1 MPLPSKYSQY
11 QELCKMPVEDLISV
25 AAELRNFL
33 INTILENG
41 GHFAANLGIIELT
54 VALLSEID
62 PKFSPVIW
70 DVGHQSYPYKVL
82 TGRGDEIKNIRN
94 KNGIS
99 GFPKRS
105 ESPFDWFGT
114 GHSSTALSAALG
126 FAEALKYNQTRP
138 PVFAI
143 IGDGALTG
151 GMAYEAMNNM
161 IDLNY
166 PLVVILNDNQMGI
179 DPNTGAL
186 NKHLVHLQ
194 KDKQPQQVR
203 EFFEWFGF
211 IYQGPFDGHDI
222 GVLKKTL
229 KEAISQNKP
238 HLIHIQTVKGK
249 GYEPAEKEQTR
260 WHSATKYIKVDHP
273 SPKDQETKTNDQR
286 PKTNDQRPK
295 TYDQGLKTKDQS
307 PMAKW
312 QDIFGETL
320 LELANNNQELRG
332 VTPAMPS
339 SCGML
344 PTLEKYPDRF
354 FDVGISEQHAV
365 TFAAGIAAGGKKVV
379 VNIYSTFL
387 QRAYDQIIHDVVLQN
402 LPVVFC
408 IDRAGLVGEDGPT
421 HHGSYDLSFL
431 LPLPNITILAP
442 YQSSELRSMM
452 HWALEQNHPVFI
464 RYPRGET
471 PIQAQNKILAN
482 PTEPKI
488 IHQSSNPKILIS
500 TTGIATQ
507 LAITALEKKPELFNH
522 VDLIHFPAVKHA
534 TEVPFIQKKNYQHG
548 ITIEDG
554 SIIGG
559 FGQYFKYLWEKWDNS
574 PSNQLNPR
582 FHHLG
587 IQDHFPAHGSIAEL
601 QEDEGFDVDSIL
613 TKLNQ
618 LLINS

>member
-1 MPLPSKYSQY
+1 MPLPPKYSQY
-11 QELCKMPVEDLISV
+11 QELRKMPVEELVSV
-25 AAELRNFL
+25 AAELRSYL

-41 GHFAANLGIIELT
+41 GHFAANLGVIELT
-54 VALLSEID
+54 VAILSIID
-62 PKFSPVIW
+62 PKKSPVIW

-82 TGRGDEIKNIRN
+82 TGRADEVKNIRN

-126 FAEALKYNQTRP
+126 FAEAFKNNLRRH

-151 GMAYEAMNNM
+151 GMAYEAMNNVV
-161 IDLNY
+161 DLNY
-166 PLVVILNDNQMGI
+166 PLIVILNDNQMGI

-186 NKHLVHLQ
+186 NKHLIQLQ
-194 KDKQPQQVR
+194 KDKQPLQVKN
-203 EFFEWFGF
+203 FFEWFGF
-211 IYQGPFDGHDI
+211 TYQGPFDGHNI
-222 GVLKKTL
+222 ESLKQTL
-229 KEAISQNKP
+229 TEATAQNKP
-238 HLIHIQTVKGK
+238 YLIHVQTIKGK

-260 WHSATKYIKVDHP
+260 WHSAAKFIKVDHP
-273 SPKDQETKTNDQR
+273 KNEQPLAYIQKPTIKGQQPK
-286 PKTNDQRPK
+286 
-295 TYDQGLKTKDQS
+295 S
-307 PMAKW
+307 KW

-320 LELANNNQELRG
+320 LQLANNHPELRG
-332 VTPAMPS
+332 ITPAMPS

-344 PTLEKYPDRF
+344 PALEKFPDRF

-365 TFAAGIAAGGKKVV
+365 TFAAGIAAGGKKVII
-379 VNIYSTFL
+379 NIYSTFL

-421 HHGSYDLSFL
+421 HHGSFDLSFL
-431 LPLPNITILAP
+431 IPLPNLTILAP
-442 YQSSELRSMM
+442 YQSLELKSMM
-452 HWALEQNHPVFI
+452 HWAINQDHPVFI

-471 PIQAQNKILAN
+471 PNQDQAEHLSD

-488 IHQSSNPKILIS
+488 IHQSTNPKILIG

-507 LAITALEKKPELFNH
+507 LAIDALEKNSEIFSQ
-522 VDLIHFPAVKHA
+522 VDLIHFPAVKISNQ
-534 TEVPFIQKKNYQHG
+534 VPNFLSKNYEHC
-548 ITIEDG
+548 ITVEDG
-554 SIIGG
+554 CIIGG
-559 FGQYFKYLWEKWDNS
+559 FGQYLKYLWETT
-574 PSNQLNPR
+574 SNEQSLPK

-587 IQDHFPAHGSIAEL
+587 IQDHFPSHGNIAEL
-601 QEDEGFDVDSIL
+601 QRDEDFDADAIL